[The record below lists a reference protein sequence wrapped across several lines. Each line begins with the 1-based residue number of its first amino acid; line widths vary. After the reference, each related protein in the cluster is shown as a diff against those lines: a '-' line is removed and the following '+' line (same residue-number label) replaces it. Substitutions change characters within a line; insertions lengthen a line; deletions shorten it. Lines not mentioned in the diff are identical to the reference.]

1 MPEFTSHVQGTPSW
15 AELSTTDDQG
25 ALAFY
30 SALFGWM
37 DEANEMG
44 PGMYY
49 HMQKLNGLEVA
60 AMYQQGDEEKQQ
72 GVPPHWKVYFTVD
85 DIQTSTEQAKESGA
99 TVIFGP
105 IDVFDAGH
113 AAILQDP
120 QGAVFALWQA
130 KDHIGARIKGETG
143 AVMWN
148 ELLTN
153 APEDATKFYT
163 SLLGMGSTK
172 MPGPMDY
179 TMLNVG
185 GTDLAGV
192 MAITD
197 DMGPV
202 PPHWMV
208 YFGVDNV
215 DAAADKAAS
224 LEGSV
229 IVPQADIPGIGRF
242 AGLKDPPRGDVFH
255 IQPGKLGT
263 LNAQDKKLE
272 L

>member
-1 MPEFTSHVQGTPSW
+1 MIANRRRCDMGLAMPEFTSHFQGTPSW

-30 SALFGWM
+30 GALFGWV
-37 DEANEMG
+37 DEPNEMG

-60 AMYQQGDEEKQQ
+60 ALYQQGDEEKQQ
-72 GVPPHWKVYFTVD
+72 GVPPHWKTYFSVD
-85 DIQTSTEQAKESGA
+85 DIAQITDNAKGSGA
-99 TVIFGP
+99 TVMFGP
-105 IDVFDAGH
+105 MEVFDAGH

-130 KDHIGARIKGETG
+130 KEHIGARVKGETG

-153 APEDATKFYT
+153 DPEASIQFD
-163 SLLGMGSTK
+163 SGLLGMGSSK

-185 GTDLAGV
+185 GTDVAGV
-192 MAITD
+192 MTITE

-208 YFGVDNV
+208 YFGVDDV

-224 LEGSV
+224 L
-229 IVPQADIPGIGRF
+229 
-242 AGLKDPPRGDVFH
+242 
-255 IQPGKLGT
+255 
-263 LNAQDKKLE
+263 
-272 L
+272 

>member
-1 MPEFTSHVQGTPSW
+1 MPEFSSHVQGTPSW

-30 SALFGWM
+30 GALFGWE
-37 DEANEMG
+37 DEPNEMG

-60 AMYQQGDEEKQQ
+60 ALYQQGDEEKQQ

-85 DIQTSTEQAKESGA
+85 DIQKSTEQATESGA

-105 IDVFDAGH
+105 MEVFDAGH

-120 QGAVFALWQA
+120 QGAVFALWQP
-130 KDHIGARIKGETG
+130 KEHIGARIKGETG
-143 AVMWN
+143 SVIWN
-148 ELLTN
+148 ELMTN
-153 APEDATKFYT
+153 SAAEATKFYT
-163 SLLGMGSTK
+163 GLLGITSSK

-192 MAITD
+192 MQITE

-208 YFGVDNV
+208 YFGVDDV
-215 DAAADKAAS
+215 DAAASKAES
-224 LEGSV
+224 LGGSMV
-229 IVPQADIPGIGRF
+229 VSAADIPEIGRF
-242 AGLKDPPRGDVFH
+242 AGLKDPQGAMFFIFKPA
-255 IQPGKLGT
+255 
-263 LNAQDKKLE
+263 N
-272 L
+272 